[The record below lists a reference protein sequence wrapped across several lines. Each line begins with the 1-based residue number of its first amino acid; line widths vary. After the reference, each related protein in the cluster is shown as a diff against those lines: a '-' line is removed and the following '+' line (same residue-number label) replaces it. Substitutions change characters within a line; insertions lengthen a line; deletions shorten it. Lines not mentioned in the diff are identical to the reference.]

1 MIHSR
6 YGDTNSKRMTHLQT
20 NKINPLG
27 IWTIWTI
34 KEIIRKRKRS
44 LCIRRHRFSYVWP
57 NRNFLS
63 CPNLLL
69 AAIFLWTE
77 IIHIDIPKDYKINWI
92 YCDLPCGH
100 HQIQKIKI
108 YIWRNIKCKKKK
120 IVDQIIE
127 FLDLKKKHIL
137 NSIIN
142 YLFIF

>member
-1 MIHSR
+1 
-6 YGDTNSKRMTHLQT
+6 MTHLQT

-27 IWTIWTI
+27 IWTIWTM
-34 KEIIRKRKRS
+34 KEIIRKKKKL

-77 IIHIDIPKDYKINWI
+77 IIHIDLPEDYKTNWI
-92 YCDLPCGH
+92 YCDFLPCGH

-108 YIWRNIKCKKKK
+108 YIWRNIKSKKNKDCRS
-120 IVDQIIE
+120 IIIE
-127 FLDLKKKHIL
+127 FLDLKKTYIRF
-137 NSIIN
+137 NN
-142 YLFIF
+142 LFIFRNTLYLC